1 MHFCIA
7 LVSGMTHRSE
17 KQKPQR
23 VRIFPERTIRPEEIA
38 RRKAERTKLG
48 LRCREIF
55 ERIRPQLIEKHYNWF
70 IAIEP
75 DTGEYL
81 IDPKFLGILEKIR
94 ERYGDTDAMLTTFRL
109 NERGTCGRI

>member
-1 MHFCIA
+1 MTPLSSKRKA
-7 LVSGMTHRSE
+7 LRG
-17 KQKPQR
+17 
-23 VRIFPERTIRPEEIA
+23 RIFPDQTIPPEELA

-55 ERIRPQLIEKHYNWF
+55 ERLRPELIGEYYNWF

-75 DTGEYL
+75 DSGEYL
-81 IDPKFLGILEKIR
+81 IDRKFLGIIEKVK
-94 ERYGDTDAMLTTFRL
+94 EQYSDGDMRLTIFCL

>member
-1 MHFCIA
+1 
-7 LVSGMTHRSE
+7 MTHLSN
-17 KQKPQR
+17 KQKPR
-23 VRIFPERTIRPEEIA
+23 RGTICPERTILPEEIA
-38 RRKAERTKLG
+38 RRKAERKQFG

-81 IDPKFLGILEKIR
+81 IDPKFLGILEQIR
-94 ERYGDTDAMLTTFRL
+94 ERYSDTDAMLTTFRL

>member
-1 MHFCIA
+1 
-7 LVSGMTHRSE
+7 MTNLSE
-17 KQKPQR
+17 KQKPR
-23 VRIFPERTIRPEEIA
+23 RGRICPERTILPEEIA

-55 ERIRPQLIEKHYNWF
+55 EQIRPQLIEKHYNWF

-75 DTGEYL
+75 NTGEYL
-81 IDPKFLGILEKIR
+81 IDPKLLGILAKIR

-109 NERGTCGRI
+109 NEKGTCGRV

>member
-1 MHFCIA
+1 
-7 LVSGMTHRSE
+7 MTNLSQRR
-17 KQKPQR
+17 KPR
-23 VRIFPERTIRPEEIA
+23 RGRICPERTVSLEEIA

-55 ERIRPQLIEKHYNWF
+55 EQIRPQLIEKHYNWF

-81 IDPKFLGILEKIR
+81 IDPKFLGIMEKIR
-94 ERYGDTDAMLTTFRL
+94 ERYGDTNAMLTTFCL
-109 NERGTCGRI
+109 NERGTCGRL